1 MLSRVILN
9 RVTLSKALLNRHN
22 KNTNSQAKKYTV
34 DDLIQLGYLTAY
46 GNENEGYRIDTAQ
59 PLPMPIKDIKDFDAV
74 FIGRSVPA
82 SVDTQRACMFNLSN
96 KSHLTESQQKEIIS
110 KYNNKPNDRAIS
122 QLLFRN
128 YTLPNADL
136 KIIQNKTT
144 DDSWQYSHKMFEGST
159 FNNVELNIKGSIS
172 STNKLFMGITCNEL
186 EIYANSSSGNNMVAG
201 TDIIAPHDTTEMY
214 ASSAINKYPR
224 GVSYYRGLS
233 NWTFTNNWNGKATE
247 IPNVRGVETEEE
259 RITSSINV
267 MKLPSGILYQT
278 LWITSITRIGPVL
291 DVTNV
296 TGSEYLWGNCGI
308 QLPNVTDIRIKGLNN
323 LDWDFRGGATDKAY
337 IPKMDEDSIIYC
349 LNNVVEQTDTTRN
362 IYFSTEVIKPT
373 YEENSAKLKAA
384 LSNASTKGWNVYCG
398 DTALIIPDTP
408 PVGNYIQFEDAEVE
422 SVLMANGVSSDGIGI
437 TKEDAAAVTSIGTW
451 FKGNTALQSFNEL
464 RYFIGVTELTVNAM
478 QNCSALLSA
487 NLDNIQ
493 YLGGSSLN
501 NTGLDKVYLPSVK
514 TIAGSALSSGK
525 YSVILLGKNLT
536 NIENYAIRINSILHT
551 AICLAETP
559 PTFGSGNFTSVNALT
574 SVYVPDASVETYKTA
589 SGWSGVAS
597 KFKALSQLAT
607 DNPSLYSEIE
617 KYL

>member
-22 KNTNSQAKKYTV
+22 KNTSSQAKKYTV
-34 DDLIQLGYLTAY
+34 NDLIQLGYLTAY

-82 SVDTQRACMFNLSN
+82 SVDTQRACMFNLSD

-201 TDIIAPHDTTEMY
+201 TDVIAPHDTTEMY

-224 GVSYYRGLS
+224 GVSYYRGLA

-278 LWITSITRIGPVL
+278 LWISSITRVGPVL
-291 DVTNV
+291 DVSNV

-308 QLPNVTDIRIKGLNN
+308 QLPNVTDIRIKNLNGGIKYN
-323 LDWDFRGGATDKAY
+323 EEGAAEPNKIFDWDFRGKATDKVY
-337 IPKMDEDSIIYC
+337 IPKMD
-349 LNNVVEQTDTTRN
+349 
-362 IYFSTEVIKPT
+362 
-373 YEENSAKLKAA
+373 
-384 LSNASTKGWNVYCG
+384 
-398 DTALIIPDTP
+398 
-408 PVGNYIQFEDAEVE
+408 
-422 SVLMANGVSSDGIGI
+422 
-437 TKEDAAAVTSIGTW
+437 
-451 FKGNTALQSFNEL
+451 
-464 RYFIGVTELTVNAM
+464 
-478 QNCSALLSA
+478 
-487 NLDNIQ
+487 
-493 YLGGSSLN
+493 
-501 NTGLDKVYLPSVK
+501 
-514 TIAGSALSSGK
+514 
-525 YSVILLGKNLT
+525 
-536 NIENYAIRINSILHT
+536 INSIKYCLENVKQQDT
-551 AICLAETP
+551 YNELWMECEYTGYVGAPIYLIFESPASNFRDKIFGGMYNPFLLKSDTIKVESSNPYIIVGVKSDPEDEYAYNITEDYRGTEAIPYTKQ
-559 PTFGSGNFTSVNALT
+559 
-574 SVYVPDASVETYKTA
+574 SVETEYLIVLQGTINYIKQEEFDPNIKIYTVDENGNETIVNRKPQIHFSEETVKA
-589 SGWSGVAS
+589 EDAKLILGSSIEVAQSKGWDVYFGDT
-597 KFKALSQLAT
+597 L
-607 DNPSLYSEIE
+607 IE
-617 KYL
+617 

>member
-1 MLSRVILN
+1 MLNSTKLNRIGLN
-9 RVTLSKALLNRHN
+9 RVAVNRLIN
-22 KNTNSQAKKYTV
+22 ITAPSVQTYTV

-82 SVDTQRACMFNLSN
+82 SVDTQRACMFNLSD

-128 YTLPNADL
+128 YTLPNVDL

-144 DDSWQYSHKMFEGST
+144 DDSWQYSYKMFEGST

-224 GVSYYRGLS
+224 GVSFYRGLS
-233 NWTFTNNWNGKATE
+233 NLTFTNNWNGKATE

-373 YEENSAKLKAA
+373 YEENSSEMQEAI
-384 LSNASTKGWNVYCG
+384 SNAIAKGWNVFCG
-398 DTALIIPDTP
+398 DTQL
-408 PVGNYIQFEDAEVE
+408 
-422 SVLMANGVSSDGIGI
+422 
-437 TKEDAAAVTSIGTW
+437 VT
-451 FKGNTALQSFNEL
+451 A
-464 RYFIGVTELTVNAM
+464 
-478 QNCSALLSA
+478 
-487 NLDNIQ
+487 
-493 YLGGSSLN
+493 
-501 NTGLDKVYLPSVK
+501 
-514 TIAGSALSSGK
+514 
-525 YSVILLGKNLT
+525 
-536 NIENYAIRINSILHT
+536 
-551 AICLAETP
+551 
-559 PTFGSGNFTSVNALT
+559 
-574 SVYVPDASVETYKTA
+574 
-589 SGWSGVAS
+589 
-597 KFKALSQLAT
+597 
-607 DNPSLYSEIE
+607 
-617 KYL
+617 

>member
-1 MLSRVILN
+1 MLNSTKLNRIGLN
-9 RVTLSKALLNRHN
+9 RVAVN
-22 KNTNSQAKKYTV
+22 KLINITAPSVQTYTV

-82 SVDTQRACMFNLSN
+82 SVDTQRACMFNLSD

-144 DDSWQYSHKMFEGST
+144 EDSWQYSHKMFEGST

-201 TDIIAPHDTTEMY
+201 TDVIAPHDTTEMY

-224 GVSYYRGLS
+224 GVSYYRGLA

-247 IPNVRGVETEEE
+247 IPNVRGVETEED
-259 RITSSINV
+259 RVTSPINV

-308 QLPNVTDIRIKGLNN
+308 QLPNVTDIRIKN
-323 LDWDFRGGATDKAY
+323 LDGGIHVYSDGPIEPKIFDWDFRGKAIDKVY
-337 IPKMDEDSIIYC
+337 IPKMDIDSIRYC
-349 LNNVVEQTDTTRN
+349 LENTRKQSDINPIKGMEDMISSIWNTCTVVNTTVGDSWYGYHYDGMGDPDYILGDIYSPLLIKSKGVRIETTHPYGVLGIKMDDQDGDGFMCMDEIFITESMFYTTPTNHYKTSDDTE
-362 IYFSTEVIKPT
+362 YFV
-373 YEENSAKLKAA
+373 
-384 LSNASTKGWNVYCG
+384 VY
-398 DTALIIPDTP
+398 L
-408 PVGNYIQFEDAEVE
+408 
-422 SVLMANGVSSDGIGI
+422 
-437 TKEDAAAVTSIGTW
+437 TSIGV
-451 FKGNTALQSFNEL
+451 KDELDSDVKVISIDEEGNETIINRKPQIHFSE
-464 RYFIGVTELTVNAM
+464 ETVKAEDAK
-478 QNCSALLSA
+478 SIL
-487 NLDNIQ
+487 
-493 YLGGSSLN
+493 GSSIEIAQSK
-501 NTGLDKVYLPSVK
+501 GWDVYFGDTL
-514 TIAGSALSSGK
+514 
-525 YSVILLGKNLT
+525 
-536 NIENYAIRINSILHT
+536 IE
-551 AICLAETP
+551 
-559 PTFGSGNFTSVNALT
+559 
-574 SVYVPDASVETYKTA
+574 
-589 SGWSGVAS
+589 
-597 KFKALSQLAT
+597 
-607 DNPSLYSEIE
+607 
-617 KYL
+617 